1 MKLRSIVLAGLI
13 GTSLLTMSGCNTDDV
28 IDAINE
34 ALETSVVHVANGKN
48 VNTSFKLEGEVN
60 NNVQDVNTMS
70 SKMFALIGESS
81 YNVEVLGQETAT
93 RRTFSSDSAYLYALC
108 SNGGILTD
116 SATGGARD
124 IEVVNLS
131 DTAIGTDGGGV
142 AVTFYNAAGAPLG
155 NAVINGTVQA
165 CQKATLPTVPNLR
178 LADVKFVEVNGAR
191 YEVPA
196 YDSDIEAKLDQLN
209 DVDLD
214 LIVFDPDQN
223 NPKGT
228 VVPLATPGEI
238 L

>member
-28 IDAINE
+28 IDAIND

-48 VNTSFKLEGEVN
+48 VNMSFDLEGEVN
-60 NNVQDVNTMS
+60 NNVQDVNAMS
-70 SKMFALIGESS
+70 SKMFALLGESS
-81 YNVEVLGQETAT
+81 YNVKVLGEEIT

-131 DTAIGTDGGGV
+131 DTAIGTNGTGV

-228 VVPLATPGEI
+228 VVPLATPSEI